1 MKTDNKYTSGDIEY
15 AQSEDIGIMRW
26 KDRGSKPVTL
36 ISNMHNS
43 SDTSTVLRK
52 NGVDHMPK
60 FIDKYRRC
68 KMCSTKAKEKRS
80 NMICSTCEITLCKQC
95 FKPYHKPT

>member
-1 MKTDNKYTSGDIEY
+1 MKTDGKYTSGDIEY

-36 ISNMHNS
+36 VSNMHNS

-52 NGVDHMPK
+52 NGKGERIQVK
-60 FIDKYRRC
+60 C
-68 KMCSTKAKEKRS
+68 
-80 NMICSTCEITLCKQC
+80 
-95 FKPYHKPT
+95 PT